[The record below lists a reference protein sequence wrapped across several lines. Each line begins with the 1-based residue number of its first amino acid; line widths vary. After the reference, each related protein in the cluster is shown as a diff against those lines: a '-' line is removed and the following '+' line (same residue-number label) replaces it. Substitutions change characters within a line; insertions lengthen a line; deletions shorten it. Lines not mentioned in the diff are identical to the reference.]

1 MNKNLK
7 YFCRSCKTVKL
18 AKFVIIFP
26 EDSNGNRDKGQEI
39 EVLKTFVQN
48 VKSLTSEAVPDKTKE
63 IHTRQLECGHFV
75 QTHIVG
81 FTDYSTENLNEQET
95 AQLRREID
103 RTMIGKNAKQ
113 LEEVIL
119 FHCDQYQT
127 LLKIAS
133 KQKQQAKYAIQYL
146 DQIRERYSK
155 TLSNEDDK
163 QSFETKFAHFL
174 DLKPTTNKV
183 IERERTSVERAAD
196 KQKSA
201 LEAVKALLGK
211 SGYKAKDL
219 FNQKDGE

>member
-7 YFCRSCKTVKL
+7 YFCRSCKTVKS
-18 AKFVIIFP
+18 AKFVIVFP
-26 EDSNGNRDKGQEI
+26 DPDQKKGEEI
-39 EVLKTFVQN
+39 EVLRTFKQE
-48 VKSLTSEAVPDKTKE
+48 VKKSNGEATEQKE
-63 IHTRQLECGHFV
+63 FKARQLECGHFISYY
-75 QTHIVG
+75 TPA
-81 FTDYSTENLNEQET
+81 FTDHSSENLNEQET

-103 RTMIGKNAKQ
+103 REMIGKNAKE
-113 LEEVIL
+113 LEQVIL

-146 DQIRERYSK
+146 DQLRERYSK

-163 QSFETKFAHFL
+163 VSFETKFAHFL

-219 FNQKDGE
+219 FNKKEGE